1 MDNLV
6 RMGLRE
12 EVSDQEPS
20 PDTREA
26 LLAAAAGTPKRSALG
41 PSIPPIVAE
50 LHEAGHEDR
59 IYQQSLEL
67 SLSTCSLES
76 RWLLMVAPLAVIR

>member
-6 RMGLRE
+6 RIGLRE
-12 EVSDQEPS
+12 EVDDQEPS
-20 PDTREA
+20 PGTREA
-26 LLAAAAGTPKRSALG
+26 LLAAAAGTPKRSTLG

-50 LHEAGHEDR
+50 LHEADHEDR

-67 SLSTCSLES
+67 SLSTRSHES
-76 RWLLMVAPLAVIR
+76 RWLLMVAPLTVIR